1 MNFQKKDYIPLLYA
15 ILSALFFGSCAPVT
29 KYFVSDIGPLI
40 LAALFYLG
48 SGLGM
53 CCITT
58 GRRIIRRGASPADSP
73 VSQSDI
79 PYLAGMSFFGGILAP
94 VTLMYSMEITPAA
107 TGSLLLNFESVAT
120 GLMAAFL
127 FREAVGK
134 RIWAAMAFITLSCL
148 ILSYDP
154 KGIFGFSIGAFGVLL
169 ACFFWAF
176 DNNISRR
183 VSGKDPFMC
192 IMIKGLSAGVCTGVI
207 GLLAGE
213 IAPPLLEI
221 ILFLL
226 IGFFSYGGLASVF
239 FLLALRSIGTA
250 RTGLFLAL
258 SPFFGILFSSFLFRE
273 PFHEIF
279 FLAFLVMVIGVYL
292 LVSESHSHQHYH
304 PPLVHNHR
312 HSHTDLHHDHV
323 HDPYAPPVSSS
334 DEHSH
339 LHAHKEISHDHPH
352 KPDLHHQHDHKT

>member
-1 MNFQKKDYIPLLYA
+1 
-15 ILSALFFGSCAPVT
+15 
-29 KYFVSDIGPLI
+29 
-40 LAALFYLG
+40 
-48 SGLGM
+48 
-53 CCITT
+53 
-58 GRRIIRRGASPADSP
+58 
-73 VSQSDI
+73 
-79 PYLAGMSFFGGILAP
+79 
-94 VTLMYSMEITPAA
+94 
-107 TGSLLLNFESVAT
+107 
-120 GLMAAFL
+120 
-127 FREAVGK
+127 
-134 RIWAAMAFITLSCL
+134 
-148 ILSYDP
+148 
-154 KGIFGFSIGAFGVLL
+154 
-169 ACFFWAF
+169 
-176 DNNISRR
+176 
-183 VSGKDPFMC
+183 
-192 IMIKGLSAGVCTGVI
+192 MIKGLSAGVCTGVI

-221 ILFLL
+221 PLFLL

-258 SPFFGILFSSFLFRE
+258 SPFFGVLFSSFLFRE
-273 PFHEIF
+273 PFHEVF

-339 LHAHKEISHDHPH
+339 LHAHKEITHDHPH
-352 KPDLHHQHDHKT
+352 KPDLHHHHDHKT